1 MGSFDQCNRS
11 PGVDDP
17 RSGKE
22 TMIHNRKQAA
32 ASGHQICNQMARIR
46 KIAKSDRERAIITM
60 LKDLTDVTDLAL
72 YMQNQ
77 TQALVRQ
84 VHEHPGQLQVEK

>member
-1 MGSFDQCNRS
+1 MGSFDKFNLS
-11 PGVDDP
+11 PGVDEP

-22 TMIHNRKQAA
+22 TMIHNRILAA

-46 KIAKSDRERAIITM
+46 EIAKSDRERAIIAM

-72 YMQNQ
+72 YMRDQ

-84 VHEHPGQLQVEK
+84 VHENPGQLQVEK

>member
-1 MGSFDQCNRS
+1 MGSVDHCNRS
-11 PGVDDP
+11 PGVDEP

-46 KIAKSDRERAIITM
+46 KIAKSDRERAIIAM

-72 YMQNQ
+72 YMRNQ
-77 TQALVRQ
+77 AQALVRQ
-84 VHEHPGQLQVEK
+84 VHENPGRIQVEK